1 MHSLHCQLLWC
12 GSLLVARELAS
23 INLLVVCQNTCFTV
37 TKHTPGFS
45 QSLVINKNFFL
56 DMTYM
61 LVSPWQKL

>member
-12 GSLLVARELAS
+12 GSLPVARELAS
-23 INLLVVCQNTCFTV
+23 TNLLVVCQNTYFTV

-45 QSLVINKNFFL
+45 QPLVINKNLFL
-56 DMTYM
+56 DMTYL